1 MDNALNQFRD
11 EVNNVLVLRRE
22 AHIAMSIFST
32 LVNIFGNTYCQFF
45 EVQELL
51 FICSNKR
58 FGNSIIKWIAQTRE
72 RFGYIPLSQ
81 QLKKHVRCIL

>member
-11 EVNNVLVLRRE
+11 EVNNVLVLCRE

-32 LVNIFGNTYCQFF
+32 LVNIFVNTYFQFF
-45 EVQELL
+45 EVQELF

-58 FGNSIIKWIAQTRE
+58 FGNCIIKWIAQTRE

-81 QLKKHVRCIL
+81 QLKNS